1 MVVQDR
7 AVRVTGL
14 ASQFGVHCATIRRDL
29 SELEQ
34 QGALRRVHGGA
45 VAVEDAGPRSAA
57 LASRPLEARIGQA
70 VAELVVDGETLFLT
84 PGRIS
89 VAVARSLAARSRL
102 TIITNGLEVAHWV
115 AAHTSHTL
123 IVTGGQT
130 EGRDLGL
137 VGQLARAALS
147 NLRADR
153 VILELGGVSAMGGL
167 TGDSLSQAEFARVLL
182 EIGAQ
187 IIVVVPVD
195 RVGREAAA
203 YIAPVSEADVVIT
216 GREAP
221 SPFLWDL
228 SESGVR
234 IILA

>member
-1 MVVQDR
+1 
-7 AVRVTGL
+7 
-14 ASQFGVHCATIRRDL
+14 
-29 SELEQ
+29 
-34 QGALRRVHGGA
+34 
-45 VAVEDAGPRSAA
+45 
-57 LASRPLEARIGQA
+57 
-70 VAELVVDGETLFLT
+70 
-84 PGRIS
+84 
-89 VAVARSLAARSRL
+89 L

-123 IVTGGQT
+123 IVTGGQA

-137 VGQLARAALS
+137 VGQLTRTALS
-147 NLRADR
+147 SLRADR

-167 TGDSLSQAEFARVLL
+167 TDDSLSQAEVARVLL

-187 IIVVVPVD
+187 IIVVVPVG
-195 RVGREAAA
+195 RVGREAAV
-203 YIAPVSEADVVIT
+203 YIAPVSEADVVVT

-221 SPFLWDL
+221 SAFLWDL